1 MLLDI
6 LKKHLTIEALVGLLN
21 RLPPLR
27 TPIMD
32 LIYPESVRFNHPFD
46 RLSVSDLGLP
56 AKNIPLITRGS
67 VSYAITPDK
76 TKIKQI
82 EPANITPS
90 HFVDASDLNRLKT
103 LGFAQVQQWVQNKID
118 DLRKASRLTTEAMA
132 TQSIT
137 GKINY
142 DIRTADGNFDKYEVN
157 FGTPKTVTLDKK
169 WDAADAKAQHIVAGV
184 GKIIES
190 IQQTSLGTDIVHLIN
205 WDVYSALVG
214 ISAALNNPE
223 IIKVFE
229 NHIQI
234 GTAKFLVCSAQ
245 YYDYKAKTN
254 VSAIPAKT
262 VVSIAR
268 DDAFKLAYC
277 ALDSVE
283 ANFAALAFFVRQ
295 ITSDDPEGIK
305 LLSQSRPMPIP
316 NVEAIRN
323 TQVLS

>member
-1 MLLDI
+1 MLDI
-6 LKKHLTIEALVGLLN
+6 LKNHLIIEALVGLLN
-21 RLPPLR
+21 RLPPLH

-56 AKNIPLITRGS
+56 PKNIPLITRGS
-67 VSYAITPDK
+67 VSYSLTQDK
-76 TKIKQI
+76 TSLKQI

-90 HFVDASDLNRLKT
+90 HTVDASELNRLKT
-103 LGFAQVQQWVQNKID
+103 LGFAQVQQWVENKVN
-118 DLRKASRLTTEAMA
+118 DLRVTSRLTTEAMA

-142 DIRTADGNFDKYEVN
+142 DIRTADGNIDKYEVK

-169 WDAADAKAQHIVAGV
+169 WDAPDAKAQHIVAGV

-190 IQQTSLGTDIVHLIN
+190 LQKTSFGTDIVHLIN

-214 ISAALNNPE
+214 ISASLNNPE

-234 GTAKFLVCSAQ
+234 GSAKFLVCSAQ
-245 YYDYKAKTN
+245 YYDYKTAAN

-268 DDAFKLAYC
+268 DDAFRLAYC

-283 ANFAALAFFVRQ
+283 ANFAAVAFFVRQ
-295 ITSDDPEGIK
+295 IKTDDPEGIK

-316 NVEAIRN
+316 NVDAIRN